1 MFVKRLNRDI
11 SDKKKLS
18 PNTGECEVIM
28 KVTVFNTKPY
38 VERFFTRAN
47 SQFNHELVF
56 LDEHLTSDSTVLA
69 KGSKGI
75 CIFVNDTTDITIL
88 EQLKE
93 IGVELITLRCAG
105 FNNVDLEAAEKLG
118 LCVVR
123 VPAYSPY
130 AVAEHAVG
138 LILALNRR
146 IYRAHTR
153 VREGNFSLEGLMG
166 FDLHGTTVGIIGT
179 GKIGEIVSKIL
190 SGFGCDL
197 YAFDP
202 NQSPECLKLGVKYV
216 SLEEIFE
223 RCYVISLHC
232 PLIPQT
238 HHLIDDKAIEK
249 MQDCV
254 MLINTSRGALID
266 TKAVIKGL
274 KSGRIGY
281 LGLDVYEEE
290 GDIFFKDLSNKI
302 IQDDVFA
309 RLLMFPNVVVT
320 GHQAFFTDNA
330 VQAIAETTLSNI
342 TAYENGIYQNALT
355 CNKIKK
361 E

>member
-1 MFVKRLNRDI
+1 
-11 SDKKKLS
+11 
-18 PNTGECEVIM
+18 M
-28 KVTVFNTKPY
+28 KIAVYNNKPY
-38 VERFFTRAN
+38 VEQFFRLAN
-47 SQFNHELVF
+47 GNFNHELVF
-56 LDEHLTSDSTVLA
+56 LEEHLDSESVELA
-69 KGSKGI
+69 KDSQAV
-75 CIFVNDTTDITIL
+75 CIFVNDTANADIL
-88 EQLKE
+88 NHLKD
-93 IGVELITLRCAG
+93 IGIKLIALRCAG

-130 AVAEHAVG
+130 AVAEHTIG

-153 VREGNFSLEGLMG
+153 VREGNFSLDGLMG
-166 FDLHGTTVGIIGT
+166 FDLHGTPVGIIGT
-179 GKIGEIVSKIL
+179 GQIGQIVAQIL
-190 SGFGCDL
+190 NGFGCEL

-202 NQSPECLKLGVKYV
+202 NENPECIKLGVRYV
-216 SLEEIFE
+216 SLEDIYKK
-223 RCYVISLHC
+223 CYVITLHC

-238 HHLIDDKAIEK
+238 RHLIDENAIAK

-266 TKAVIKGL
+266 TKAVIEGL
-274 KSGRIGY
+274 KNERIGY

-290 GDIFFKDLSNKI
+290 GDLFFEDLSNQI

-309 RLLMFPNVVVT
+309 RLLMFPNVIIT
-320 GHQAFFTDNA
+320 GHQAFFTHNA

-342 TAYENGIYQNALT
+342 AAYERGECQNILT
-355 CNKIKK
+355 CRKIKK
-361 E
+361 G